1 MSSGLLTLSL
11 RSEMKSLIILAFL
24 LFFSVGGVIG
34 QQLEL
39 SRFTY
44 ENGNVSSEG
53 YMLNG
58 KPESYW
64 KTYYEDGVLKSEG
77 NRLNHQ
83 LDSVWSFYDPKGN
96 ITQKIGYTEGKKNGL
111 RSIYSEN
118 GNVLIEEYFRNDVLV
133 GTTKKYHPSGK
144 LMETVPLD
152 TLGKGKEHGLGYEY
166 DEEDG
171 RIISVIE
178 YRNGYVASRERINR
192 KDKFNQKQG
201 LWKEFYGSMALR
213 QEGRYKN
220 DKKNG
225 YFKTYA
231 EDGNLIETLKYED
244 GILIPDPIELS
255 KLDIKREYHPNAQVK
270 SVGSYNKGVKEGV
283 HREFTLTGE
292 VSGAKIYSGGKVI
305 GEGIVDAEGRRQG
318 PWKEYYE
325 TGELRSE
332 GGYKDGARE
341 GDWVFYYQNG
351 KEEQRGTYHKGKAD
365 GTWKWTY
372 PNGQTWR
379 EEVFYDGLEE
389 GLAIEYS
396 DSGKVVAQGNYLSGE
411 REGEWLIDLGDER
424 EEGTYV
430 AGQRNGVW
438 KHYFPNGKLKF
449 EGKFEQGVE
458 NGKHT
463 YFYEK
468 GQIKEVG
475 SYKFGQKE
483 GDWVRYNEEGIQV
496 GIHTYKLGELLKVD
510 GEKVVQAGKED
521 EY

>member
-1 MSSGLLTLSL
+1 MKLLLNLSL
-11 RSEMKSLIILAFL
+11 VLMICAAQSVAQQSEFVT
-24 LFFSVGGVIG
+24 FN
-34 QQLEL
+34 
-39 SRFTY
+39 Y
-44 ENGNVSSEG
+44 ESGIVSSEG

-58 KPESYW
+58 KPEGYW

-83 LDSVWSFYDPKGN
+83 LDSIWLFYASNGVVSQR
-96 ITQKIGYTEGKKNGL
+96 ISYREGKKTGL
-111 RSIYSEN
+111 RTTYSEE
-118 GNVLIEEYFRNDVLV
+118 GLPQLEEQFANDVLV
-133 GTTKKYHPSGK
+133 GTVRKYYPSGT
-144 LMETVPLD
+144 LMEIVPMD
-152 TLGKGKEHGLGYEY
+152 TLGKGKEHGIGYEF

-178 YRNGYVASRERINR
+178 YRNGYVANRERINR

-201 LWKEFYGSMALR
+201 LWKEFYESKAIK

-231 EDGNLIETLKYED
+231 EDGNLLETLKYED

-292 VSGAKIYSGGKVI
+292 VSASKIYSNGKVI

-318 PWKEYYE
+318 PWKEFYE
-325 TGELRSE
+325 TGELRSQ
-332 GGYKDGARE
+332 GKYKNGSRE
-341 GDWVFYYQNG
+341 GEWVFFYENG
-351 KEEQRGTYHKGKAD
+351 KEEQRGTYLRGKPD
-365 GTWKWTY
+365 GDWKWTY
-372 PNGQTWR
+372 LNGQTWR

-396 DSGKVVAQGNYLSGE
+396 DSGKVVAKGNYLSGE
-411 REGEWLIDLGDER
+411 REGEWLIDLGDDR

-430 AGQRNGVW
+430 AGQRSGVW
-438 KHYFPNGKLKF
+438 KHYYPSGKLKF

-458 NGKHT
+458 TGKHT

-468 GQIKEVG
+468 GQIQEVG
-475 SYKFGQKE
+475 NYKFGLKE
-483 GDWVRYNEEGIQV
+483 GDWFKYNEEGIQTSV
-496 GIHTYKLGELLKVD
+496 LSYKLGELVKVD
-510 GEKVVQAGKED
+510 GERVVQAEMED
-521 EY
+521 ER